1 MSSCPASI
9 CEGLFA
15 YGGSNNGFAQLGSK
29 MQTSSW
35 LVDEKTDDSPVLWT
49 QAYQPDEDSSEDT
62 DASTRRSGSV
72 GVVETPSAYAD
83 LEKDEQ
89 LELEGVF
96 TVSMLRTWV
105 MYIPHA
111 PVVRMLMLQCTL
123 LLESCEERIE
133 ATVGDFKTRAELF
146 ERCGYDMVNISEVMK
161 AAFPKRKP
169 PWADMDKQPETRKLM
184 TAPPASTSLLKAGDG
199 KSQEGGGGST
209 TGKQGFTTGLFSQ
222 AGSGHEGQK
231 KVPADD
237 EWVNGILSAPY
248 YPGDLM
254 LDLDEYTETPS
265 ETFEL
270 LWTGDEGAF
279 DFVYCITI
287 DVIWH
292 DLEIATYV
300 FYDSDPD
307 SSDATEPD
315 ESDSEWYLNE
325 DDVETDESE
334 EEAEEGEEGEE
345 MEEDDEEDEMDAMN
359 GLRRLDDEALAAV
372 LHGIRGGPATT
383 GRNES
388 MRGEGAAPAAAQGGP
403 DSMSV
408 DAPISAIEEGGLAEG
423 TASITS
429 AFASERSSS
438 HQVQQSHATAQ
449 HMPTPPPAPKAVSG
463 SGQKRAREEEQDT
476 TNSGGYG
483 GLKGLKLT
491 GQEGAIG
498 ARMMVTS
505 GKFSGLDDTDSEE
518 EKEERPVDPRQAAKH
533 VRHKMEVGS
542 PLRGMALTI

>member
-1 MSSCPASI
+1 
-9 CEGLFA
+9 
-15 YGGSNNGFAQLGSK
+15 
-29 MQTSSW
+29 
-35 LVDEKTDDSPVLWT
+35 
-49 QAYQPDEDSSEDT
+49 
-62 DASTRRSGSV
+62 
-72 GVVETPSAYAD
+72 
-83 LEKDEQ
+83 
-89 LELEGVF
+89 
-96 TVSMLRTWV
+96 
-105 MYIPHA
+105 
-111 PVVRMLMLQCTL
+111 MLMLQCIML
-123 LLESCEERIE
+123 LLESCEERME

-161 AAFPKRKP
+161 AAFPKHKP

-184 TAPPASTSLLKAGDG
+184 TAPPASTSLFKAGDG

-209 TGKQGFTTGLFSQ
+209 TGKQGFTGLFSQ
-222 AGSGHEGQK
+222 AGNAQAGSGHGGQK
-231 KVPADD
+231 EVPGDD

-254 LDLDEYTETPS
+254 LDLDEYTETAS

-270 LWTGDEGAF
+270 LWTGDEGAY
-279 DFVYCITI
+279 DFIYCITI

-315 ESDSEWYLNE
+315 ESDSEWYLHE

-334 EEAEEGEEGEE
+334 EEAEVGQEGEE
-345 MEEDDEEDEMDAMN
+345 MEEEDEEDEMDAMN
-359 GLRRLDDEALAAV
+359 GLRRLDDEALVAV
-372 LHGIRGGPATT
+372 LHGIRGGPAAT

-388 MRGEGAAPAAAQGGP
+388 MRGESVAPAAAQGGP

-408 DAPISAIEEGGLAEG
+408 NAPISAMKEGGLAEG
-423 TASITS
+423 TASTISPITS
-429 AFASERSSS
+429 AFVSERSLS

-449 HMPTPPPAPKAVSG
+449 QMPTPPSASKAVSD

-476 TNSGGYG
+476 TNSSGGYG

-505 GKFSGLDDTDSEE
+505 GKFIGLDDTDSEE
-518 EKEERPVDPRQAAKH
+518 EKGEPPMDPRQAAKH